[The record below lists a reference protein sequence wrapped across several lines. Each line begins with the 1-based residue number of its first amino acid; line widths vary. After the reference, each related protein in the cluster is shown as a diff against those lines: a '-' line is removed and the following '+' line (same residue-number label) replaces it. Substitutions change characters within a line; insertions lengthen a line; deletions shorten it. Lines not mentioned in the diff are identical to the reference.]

1 MDRAQ
6 AAINLLADDFFR
18 GEIQA
23 LKDGCLVDF
32 QNSRGDDYDVR
43 EDAYRR
49 LKALNEIVSHFES
62 IAAEKQMDKKRWKI
76 L

>member
-6 AAINLLADDFFR
+6 AALNLLADDFIM
-18 GEIQA
+18 GEFQSI
-23 LKDGCLVDF
+23 KDNCLETF
-32 QNSRGDDYDVR
+32 SNSRADDYDVR

-49 LKALNEIVSHFES
+49 LKAVNEIISHFES
-62 IAAEKQMDKKRWKI
+62 IAAEKQMEKKRWKI

>member
-6 AAINLLADDFFR
+6 AAINLLQDDFFK
-18 GEIQA
+18 GEIEA
-23 LKDGCLVDF
+23 LKQRCLDEF
-32 QNSRGDDYDVR
+32 EYSRGDDYESR

-49 LKALNEIVSHFES
+49 LKALNEIISHFQS
-62 IAAEKQMDKKRWKI
+62 IAAEKQMVEKRWKI